1 MIEHKQIVENERA
14 VLVGLVHRYQT
25 ETLLQEYLHELAFL
39 AETHA

>member
-25 ETLLQEYLHELAFL
+25 ETQLQETFQSIIPHSQ
-39 AETHA
+39 